1 MPKMEEKKITG
12 RIRLPGPKS
21 DAERNDLRETRE
33 KVLEEFPPRVPPR
46 LQLAAGGIGA
56 QIRLARE
63 AQGLSW
69 YSLAE
74 KAGVPNASTI
84 RDIEYGR
91 EVTLANI
98 EAVAAALGLKLELVE
113 AAE

>member
-1 MPKMEEKKITG
+1 MQEKKTTE
-12 RIRLPGPKS
+12 RIRGPGPAS
-21 DAERNDLRETRE
+21 DDQREHLQEVRE
-33 KVLEEFPPRVPPR
+33 KVMQEFPPRDPPR
-46 LQLAAGGIGA
+46 LQPASGGIGA

-63 AQGLSW
+63 AQGLTW

-74 KAGVPNASTI
+74 KAGISSANVI

-91 EVTLANI
+91 EVTLSNI

-113 AAE
+113 QAG

>member
-1 MPKMEEKKITG
+1 MQERKITE
-12 RIRLPGPKS
+12 RIRTAGPTS
-21 DAERNDLRETRE
+21 DQERQRAQEVRE
-33 KVLEEFPPRVPPR
+33 KVVQEFPPRDPPR
-46 LQLAAGGIGA
+46 LQPATSGIGA

-63 AQGLSW
+63 AQGLTW

-74 KAGVPNASTI
+74 KAGIASANI
-84 RDIEYGR
+84 VRDIEYGR

-113 AAE
+113 QPG

>member
-1 MPKMEEKKITG
+1 VGDEEQ
-12 RIRLPGPKS
+12 RRLEEIR
-21 DAERNDLRETRE
+21 N
-33 KVLEEFPPRVPPR
+33 KVMQEFPPRDQPR
-46 LQLAAGGIGA
+46 LQPVAGGIGA

-63 AQGLSW
+63 SHGLTW

-74 KAGVPNASTI
+74 KAGLSSANIV

-98 EAVAAALGLKLELVE
+98 EAVAAALGLNLELVE
-113 AAE
+113 QSS